1 MQAKL
6 LLANDSLEDT
16 QGRLAKLLEEE
27 KAAHQKDIEESKKR
41 EMELEKKKSE
51 YAYHEQ
57 AETKLSEKD
66 KSLKNMEKERDQFLN
81 ELEDE
86 RKKRHGLQAELL
98 MAREAVKTEFKRSC
112 KKCSRRKRERIA
124 SCHCRFKQATKRI
137 TNTFEIG
144 D

>member
-1 MQAKL
+1 MGEKQELQAKL
-6 LLANDSLEDT
+6 LLANGSLEDT

-41 EMELEKKKSE
+41 EMELENKLKSE

-66 KSLKNMEKERDQFLN
+66 NSLKNTEKERDQFLN

-98 MAREAVKTEFKRSC
+98 MAREAVKTES
-112 KKCSRRKRERIA
+112 S
-124 SCHCRFKQATKRI
+124 
-137 TNTFEIG
+137 
-144 D
+144 